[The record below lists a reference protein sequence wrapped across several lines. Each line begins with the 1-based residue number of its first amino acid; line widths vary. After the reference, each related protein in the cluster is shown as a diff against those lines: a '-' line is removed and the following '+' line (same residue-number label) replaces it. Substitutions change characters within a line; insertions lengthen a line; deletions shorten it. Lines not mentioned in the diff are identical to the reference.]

1 MDFLEFW
8 TQRCPFNLALDL
20 LQEALR
26 GTVPVDAAAKD
37 FEEMKAELNEVIS
50 GLQRRL
56 LELSHSYSE
65 TKSQLG
71 AAQKQLVEAPAAPSE
86 ELQGEVEQL
95 RRLLADAEEK
105 KAEAQEEILLLR
117 REAEAQA
124 QSSLAL
130 SDHMQVMS
138 SLGKAIKELE
148 SRAEGLE
155 AELHHKTQQV
165 ETLQDR

>member
-1 MDFLEFW
+1 ML
-8 TQRCPFNLALDL
+8 LHAVLDL

-26 GTVPVDAAAKD
+26 GTVPVEAAARD

-65 TKSQLG
+65 AKSELG
-71 AAQKQLVEAPAAPSE
+71 AAQQQLVEVPDGPSE

-95 RRLLADAEEK
+95 RRLLADAEKE

-138 SLGKAIKELE
+138 SLGKALKELE
-148 SRAEGLE
+148 GRAESLE
-155 AELHHKTQQV
+155 AELHQKTQQV